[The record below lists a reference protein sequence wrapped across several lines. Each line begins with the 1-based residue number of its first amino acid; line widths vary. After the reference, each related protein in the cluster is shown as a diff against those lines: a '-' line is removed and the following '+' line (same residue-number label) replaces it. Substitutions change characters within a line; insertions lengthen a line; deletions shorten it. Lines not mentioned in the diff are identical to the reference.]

1 MKRLI
6 TALSVF
12 LLISSVVAASD
23 WQQNLQKLV
32 KKGFENVAS
41 ATAADMAFDMSE
53 IEKTAAEAP
62 SWQDLSN
69 QLQNREYTQPENRG
83 KLELHNFAGK
93 DGKVRPW
100 VLYVPETYW
109 HKRPTPALIVLHG
122 GVSRAELSD
131 DPVEWASG
139 SAFLTLARQNGWFA
153 VFPFGQ
159 DGATWWDDVGMSN
172 IRSQLQLVK
181 ETFNIDDDRVY
192 LAGFSDGAS
201 GGFLHAMVAPDDFA
215 AIVALNGHM
224 GVGSLDGKLPTY
236 APNMTNTPI
245 YAVTTDKDGLYP
257 TAIMNSVIKMA
268 QTAGASIFY
277 RQLAG
282 THSFDYAD
290 TELPLIERFLDC
302 HPREIMP
309 TKIFWE
315 TGDTRFGRCRWL
327 QVTKVLPIEPAEW
340 HIDHNLAMMS
350 DRITVGFMPETAS
363 AGVKVGKVIE
373 ETYAQK
379 IGLQTGDIIVKANNV
394 VVKDSDDLDTAKAG
408 VKRGDQFDITVI
420 RDEKAVELKGTL
432 PDPELFYIF
441 KREVPSAAVIA
452 SLSGNNI
459 TIKGSRL
466 GRFNIL
472 ITAGQF
478 NLAEKLVITC
488 DGNTVYNDFIKPDK
502 EFMLEN
508 YLANRDRKLLP
519 IAKIAVDLGAK

>member
-1 MKRLI
+1 
-6 TALSVF
+6 
-12 LLISSVVAASD
+12 
-23 WQQNLQKLV
+23 
-32 KKGFENVAS
+32 
-41 ATAADMAFDMSE
+41 
-53 IEKTAAEAP
+53 
-62 SWQDLSN
+62 
-69 QLQNREYTQPENRG
+69 
-83 KLELHNFAGK
+83 
-93 DGKVRPW
+93 
-100 VLYVPETYW
+100 
-109 HKRPTPALIVLHG
+109 
-122 GVSRAELSD
+122 
-131 DPVEWASG
+131 
-139 SAFLTLARQNGWFA
+139 
-153 VFPFGQ
+153 
-159 DGATWWDDVGMSN
+159 
-172 IRSQLQLVK
+172 
-181 ETFNIDDDRVY
+181 
-192 LAGFSDGAS
+192 
-201 GGFLHAMVAPDDFA
+201 
-215 AIVALNGHM
+215 
-224 GVGSLDGKLPTY
+224 
-236 APNMTNTPI
+236 
-245 YAVTTDKDGLYP
+245 
-257 TAIMNSVIKMA
+257 
-268 QTAGASIFY
+268 
-277 RQLAG
+277 
-282 THSFDYAD
+282 
-290 TELPLIERFLDC
+290 
-302 HPREIMP
+302 
-309 TKIFWE
+309 
-315 TGDTRFGRCRWL
+315 
-327 QVTKVLPIEPAEW
+327 
-340 HIDHNLAMMS
+340 
-350 DRITVGFMPETAS
+350 MPETAS